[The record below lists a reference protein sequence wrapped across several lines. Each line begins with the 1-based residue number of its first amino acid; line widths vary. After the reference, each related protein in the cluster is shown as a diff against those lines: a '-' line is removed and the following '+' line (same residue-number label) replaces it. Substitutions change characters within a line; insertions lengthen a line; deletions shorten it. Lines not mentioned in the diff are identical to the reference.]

1 MSDTDLLQL
10 LYNILPALI
19 VAGVSFYFFKTFFE
33 NENRRRRFLLHQEN
47 QKTALPL
54 KLQAYE
60 RMALFLERISPGN
73 LLIRIKPESS
83 DKIQYSNTLVTA
95 IDQEFEHNLAQ
106 QIYISNECWNYIKT
120 AKNATISLIRQ
131 SAADNTV
138 ENAAMLQEKVLTIL
152 MDEDAPTIAALTY
165 VKNEVKEIM

>member
-1 MSDTDLLQL
+1 MNNSDLLQL
-10 LYNILPALI
+10 LYNTLPALI
-19 VAGVSFYFFKTFFE
+19 VGGVAFYFFKTYSE
-33 NENRRRRFLLHQEN
+33 NENRRRRFLLHQET

-73 LLIRIKPESS
+73 LLIRIRPETT
-83 DKIQYSNTLVTA
+83 DKIKYSNTLIAA

-106 QIYISNECWNYIKT
+106 QIYVSNECWNYIKT

-131 SAADNTV
+131 TAADNKV
-138 ENAAMLQEKVLTIL
+138 ENAAMLQEKVLTVL
-152 MDEDAPTIAALTY
+152 MDQDSPTVAALSF
-165 VKNEVKEIM
+165 VKSEVREFV

>member
-1 MSDTDLLQL
+1 MNNSDLLQV
-10 LYNILPALI
+10 LYTVLPALI
-19 VAGVSFYFFKTFFE
+19 VAAVAFYFFKTYAE
-33 NENRRRRFLLHQEN
+33 NENRRRRFLLHQES
-47 QKTALPL
+47 QKTVLPL

-73 LLIRIKPESS
+73 LLVRIRPETN
-83 DKIQYSNTLVTA
+83 DKIEYANMLVAA

-131 SAADNTV
+131 TAADNKV
-138 ENAAMLQEKVLTIL
+138 ENAAMLQEKVLTTLINQ
-152 MDEDAPTIAALTY
+152 DSPTVAALTF
-165 VKNEVKEIM
+165 VKGEVREFT